1 MRVLDE
7 VAAAI
12 NLARDEPAPRPVV
25 SAFGLEEQFTYT
37 LHPHGWAALQRHL
50 GCKLPPLVF
59 VQGHW
64 LLPDGFATIWNLVE
78 VAADMHP
85 DWEPPEERTVAA
97 WRNAQVF
104 AGVRDVMV
112 DALAV
117 EPQDV
122 TRQTRFKDILD

>member
-1 MRVLDE
+1 M
-7 VAAAI
+7 
-12 NLARDEPAPRPVV
+12 
-25 SAFGLEEQFTYT
+25 
-37 LHPHGWAALQRHL
+37 
-50 GCKLPPLVF
+50 F

-64 LLPDGFATIWNLVE
+64 LLPEGYETIWDLVE

-122 TRQTRFKDILD
+122 TRQTRFKDIAD